1 MYWSQIGIFYSWVME
16 ELVDLLFVEYY
27 SYWFF
32 SKVIWVVY
40 IVLISILVGGIVLVD
55 FSNLGV

>member
-1 MYWSQIGIFYSWVME
+1 ME